1 MRLVYCG
8 SGGFGLPTFDALV
21 EDNHE
26 FALVLTQPDRPAGRG
41 GRIRETPIARR
52 ARALGIPLHQPETLR
67 GNDEAVR
74 RLAEARPELA
84 VVVAYGHLIPPAMLE
99 VPSKGF
105 INLHAS
111 LLPKY
116 RGAAPVPHAI
126 LEGET
131 ETGVTVFRLNERFD
145 CGDILARRSTPIT
158 PEDTTATVLERLA
171 PLGAQLVRE
180 VVGEFQ
186 AGWAQPVPQVDEEAT
201 SAPKLSKEDA
211 RIDWTRPRARI
222 ERMTRAFRPWPKAWT
237 CVPADA
243 GELRLVVLAA
253 EPAAQSHREVAPG
266 TVLHAGDRDG
276 LVVQAGDGP
285 LWLTRVQPEGGK
297 PMDGDAFIRGHPV
310 EPGTVLA

>member
-1 MRLVYCG
+1 MRIVYCG

-21 EDNHE
+21 EDGHE
-26 FALVLTQPDRPAGRG
+26 FALVLTQPDRPSGRG
-41 GRIRETPIARR
+41 GRVRETPIAAR
-52 ARALGIPLHQPETLR
+52 ARELAVPLCQPERLR

-74 RLAEARPELA
+74 RLSEARPELA
-84 VVVAYGHLIPPAMLE
+84 VVVAYGHLIPPAMLA
-99 VPSKGF
+99 VPPKGF

-126 LEGET
+126 LEGER

-145 CGDILARRSTPIT
+145 CGDILARRETPIA
-158 PEDTTATVLERLA
+158 PEDTSVTVLERLA
-171 PLGAQLVRE
+171 PLGAELVRE

-186 AGWAQPVPQVDEEAT
+186 AGWAQPVPQIETEAT
-201 SAPKLSKEDA
+201 KAPKLSKEDA
-211 RIDWTRPRARI
+211 RIDWTAPRDRI
-222 ERMTRAFRPWPKAWT
+222 ERMTRAFQPWPKAWT
-237 CVPADA
+237 CVPSD
-243 GELRLVVLAA
+243 GDELRLVVLAA
-253 EPAAQSHREVAPG
+253 EPAAQPHREAAPG

-285 LWLTRVQPEGGK
+285 LWLTRVQPEGRT
-297 PMDGDAFIRGHPV
+297 PMAGDAFIRGHPL